1 MFPFDLPGPQ
11 FLGFYALFASAVIAA
26 FHFGRRQYESG
37 PIPSIDL
44 TDPFLFACLRGGPKE
59 VVRIATLGLIDR
71 GLLKAEGASGSML
84 TRAPEAKPELVRRRI
99 EKEVLSYFE
108 RSADIDSVLERP
120 AAERVAAE
128 DYEDQLRRYQLVPD
142 AEMLKTRFLFLAATL
157 AALIGVAGTKL
168 AVALSAG
175 RSNVLF
181 LIVMMA
187 IAAFVAIKIRSP
199 YRTALGDAC
208 LDGVRSM
215 FSGLQGRAASIRP
228 GSGSRELLWLTALF
242 GAAALPTSAFPF
254 VPQLWPKPRQSS
266 SSGCGSSCGSSG
278 GSGCGGGGGGCGGC
292 GS

>member
-11 FLGFYALFASAVIAA
+11 FLGFYALFAIAVIAA
-26 FHFGRRQYESG
+26 FYFGRRQYESG

-71 GLLKAEGASGSML
+71 GLLKATGAAGSTL
-84 TRAPEAKPELVRRRI
+84 ARAPEAKPELVRRRI

-108 RSADIDSVLERP
+108 HPEDINSILQRP
-120 AAERVAAE
+120 AIERVAAD
-128 DYEDQLRRYQLVPD
+128 DYEDRLRRDRLVPD
-142 AEMLKTRFLFLAATL
+142 AETLKTRFLFLVATL
-157 AALIGVAGTKL
+157 AALIGVGGTKL
-168 AVALSAG
+168 IVALSAG
-175 RSNVLF
+175 RSNVMF

-187 IAAFVAIKIRSP
+187 IATFVAVKIRSP
-199 YRTALGDAC
+199 YRTATGDAC
-208 LDGVRSM
+208 LAGARSM
-215 FSGLQGRAASIRP
+215 FSALQGRGASIKP

-242 GAAALPTSAFPF
+242 GAAALPTSAYPH
-254 VPQLWPKPRQSS
+254 VPQLWPKPQASGS
-266 SSGCGSSCGSSG
+266 GSGCGSSCGS